1 MTHISSNQARSGVSA
16 AQQQTLSYSIA
27 MSTRLLFLQK
37 KEVPEPISRLALF
50 QLSGVTTT
58 RSPGKPIPPCA
69 QNQQTYPLFPRS
81 NGPLPGTNFHKHD
94 TFKAITT

>member
-37 KEVPEPISRLALF
+37 RKYLN
-50 QLSGVTTT
+50 QLV
-58 RSPGKPIPPCA
+58 A
-69 QNQQTYPLFPRS
+69 
-81 NGPLPGTNFHKHD
+81 
-94 TFKAITT
+94 